1 MLILINRQASAHE
14 DEAMPFTRKLPCTA
28 TRRILHGLCSE
39 LGDAEDAEDAG
50 RFVAVQMSAN
60 GP

>member
-1 MLILINRQASAHE
+1 MLILINRQASAHD

-39 LGDAEDAEDAG
+39 LGDAEDAEDAD
-50 RFVAVQMSAN
+50 RFVAI
-60 GP
+60 